1 MSKISFKDDYNRLDE
16 IVKELAD
23 DQKDIDE
30 SIVLFKEGVE
40 LYKRC
45 MKKLEEAQAEV
56 VKITKDQIEEP
67 FDGEHDE

>member
-1 MSKISFKDDYNRLDE
+1 MSKKSFKEDYNRLDE

-30 SIVLFKEGVE
+30 SIELFKEGVE

-45 MKKLEEAQAEV
+45 SKKLEEAQAEV

-67 FDGEHDE
+67 FDEEHDE